1 MTTDASQ
8 PIDASELLDTLR
20 ILKLKPRG
28 NSATGTWVTGTIGG
42 HRFEAMVFPEHAAN
56 PAYELG
62 DSRISKLD
70 MRETA
75 NGGAV
80 AVFDRGW
87 DLRPTT
93 AHGATLVDLLAAGL
107 AESVFGS

>member
-1 MTTDASQ
+1 MTTGTNQ
-8 PIDASELLDTLR
+8 PIDASELLDTLK
-20 ILKLKPRG
+20 ILRLHPRG
-28 NSATGTWVTGTIGG
+28 NSTTGTWVTGTISG

-56 PAYELG
+56 PAYELS

-70 MRETA
+70 LRETA
-75 NGGAV
+75 NGEAV

-87 DLRPTT
+87 DLRPST

-107 AESVFGS
+107 AESVFGA